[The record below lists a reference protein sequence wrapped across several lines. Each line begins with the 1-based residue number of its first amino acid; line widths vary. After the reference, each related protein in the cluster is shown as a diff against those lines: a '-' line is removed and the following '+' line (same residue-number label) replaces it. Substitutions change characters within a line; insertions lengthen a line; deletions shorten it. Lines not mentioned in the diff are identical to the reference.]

1 MPIIKI
7 HTKEKSTE
15 LEVTHGS
22 NLMFEL
28 FKAQF
33 EIYSP
38 CGGNGT
44 CGKCKVYIKNE
55 GYVTSCLYE
64 IDNDIEVSLPDP
76 TESKI
81 LVSQYKYTRA
91 LPLDPGDSA
100 KLSSYPLGIAIDIGT
115 TTMVFYLVNL
125 ITGALVETKAAVNPQ
140 VKYGADIISRINYCI
155 QNEKGLNKIQQET
168 IRIINENIT
177 EFVEGEKVSLN
188 EIVKITISGN
198 TTMLHLLLGEDPSP
212 LAFVPFKPVFL
223 DQKHLKA
230 SSLNLH
236 TNADGEVI
244 ILPSISAYIGA
255 DIVCG
260 IASLQKINNI
270 KNYLYID
277 IGTNGEMALIKGK
290 KIYAC
295 ATAAGPAFEGANISC
310 GMPAVEGAI
319 NTYEDNNFL
328 TIGNIPPKGIC
339 GSGLIDLA
347 AFLLHNDLLKDD
359 GQLSEEFIIYGNPEE
374 SKHDKISITQNDIRE
389 LQLAKSAIRSGIN
402 ILCKLAKLQ
411 FKDIDAFYLAGG
423 FGNFIDIDSA
433 VTIGLIPQ
441 EFKNKVVPI
450 GNASGTGAML
460 ALKSESYYD
469 ILQTVITH
477 TEHIELSDDE
487 DFAMEFAMNMGF
499 EQEGKGGR

>member
-1 MPIIKI
+1 MPKIKI
-7 HTKEKSTE
+7 LTKEKSTE
-15 LEVTHGS
+15 LEVQQGS
-22 NLMFEL
+22 NLLFEL
-28 FKAQF
+28 FKARF

-44 CGKCKVYIKNE
+44 CGKCKVYIKDE
-55 GYVTSCLYE
+55 GYVTACLYE
-64 IDNDIEVSLPDP
+64 VDKDIEVSLPDP
-76 TESKI
+76 VESKI
-81 LVSQYKYTRA
+81 LVSQYKYTRS
-91 LPLDPGDSA
+91 LPLDPGEA
-100 KLSSYPLGIAIDIGT
+100 EKLSSYPLGIAIDIGT

-125 ITGALVETKAAVNPQ
+125 ITGALVETKAVVNPQ
-140 VKYGADIISRINYCI
+140 VKFGADIISRINYCI
-155 QNEKGLNKIQQET
+155 QNEKGLGDLQQDT
-168 IRIINENIT
+168 LGIINENIT
-177 EFVEGEKVSLN
+177 NFTENEKVSLN

-198 TTMLHLLLGEDPSP
+198 TTMLHLLLGEDPST

-223 DQKHLKA
+223 DQKKLKT
-230 SSLNLH
+230 SSLNLKA
-236 TNADGEVI
+236 NPEGEVI

-260 IASLQKINNI
+260 IASLQISNNI
-270 KNYLYID
+270 RNYLYID
-277 IGTNGEMALIKGK
+277 IGTNGEMALVKDE

-319 NTYEDNNFL
+319 STYKEGKFS
-328 TIGNIPPKGIC
+328 TIGDSPPEGIC

-347 AFLLHNDLLKDD
+347 AFLLLNDILKPD
-359 GQLSEEFIIYGNPEE
+359 GQLSEEFIIYENPEE
-374 SKHDKISITQNDIRE
+374 SKHEIISITQNDIRE

-411 FKDIDAFYLAGG
+411 FEDIDAFYLAGG
-423 FGNFIDIDSA
+423 FGNYIDIYSA

-441 EFKNKVVPI
+441 EFKNIVVPI

-469 ILQTVITH
+469 ILKTVINR
-477 TEHIELSDDE
+477 TEHIELSEHE

-499 EQEGKGGR
+499 G